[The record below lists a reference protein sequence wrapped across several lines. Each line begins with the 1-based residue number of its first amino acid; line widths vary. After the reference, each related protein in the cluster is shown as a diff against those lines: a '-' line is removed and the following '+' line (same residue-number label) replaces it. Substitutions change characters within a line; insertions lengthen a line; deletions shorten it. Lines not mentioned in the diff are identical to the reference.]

1 MRQRGH
7 PTSTMDVASGLF
19 GYRRGSSWLSS
30 DDTQELCGDVG
41 DTVAERLGDSTRGLG
56 LGGERFNFNSSFGL
70 LPLLRLIFAVY
81 FLHPV

>member
-1 MRQRGH
+1 
-7 PTSTMDVASGLF
+7 MDVASGLF

-30 DDTQELCGDVG
+30 DDTHELCGDVG

-70 LPLLRLIFAVY
+70 LPLRRLIFGVY
-81 FLHPV
+81 VYIYI